1 MYNFLLLSTSI
12 LCAKFLDF
20 FSLFYLI
27 LEIFTFKKED
37 FLSLSARSRREG
49 RSVGKNLEGIE
60 QSLEDGSRNRTHNQG
75 ITRPRMKP
83 LHHEDKVAI
92 SNTFCGFYSARHTGR
107 RKTIVIKGFVLW
119 MKMLS
124 LLHQEINDSYI
135 KPTYF
140 DRKRKGPV
148 LKHEKDSYYLW
159 KTW

>member
-49 RSVGKNLEGIE
+49 RSVGKSLEGIE

-83 LHHEDKVAI
+83 LHHEDKVVMSI
-92 SNTFCGFYSARHTGR
+92 TFCSFYSACHTGR
-107 RKTIVIKGFVLW
+107 GKTIVSKGFVLW
-119 MKMLS
+119 IKTLS
-124 LLHQEINDSYI
+124 LLHQEIIDSFI

-140 DRKRKGPV
+140 DWQRKGPV
-148 LKHEKDSYYLW
+148 LNIRWIPYFLW
-159 KTW
+159 KTS

>member
-49 RSVGKNLEGIE
+49 HSVGKNLEGIE

-83 LHHEDKVAI
+83 LHHEDKVAMSI
-92 SNTFCGFYSARHTGR
+92 NFCGFYSACHTR
-107 RKTIVIKGFVLW
+107 REKQ
-119 MKMLS
+119 LS
-124 LLHQEINDSYI
+124 LRDLFCELRRFL
-135 KPTYF
+135 YF
-140 DRKRKGPV
+140 TKKLMIVTSNQHILIDKERD
-148 LKHEKDSYYLW
+148 LF
-159 KTW
+159 

>member
-37 FLSLSARSRREG
+37 FLSLSPRSRREWH
-49 RSVGKNLEGIE
+49 SVGKNLEGIE

-107 RKTIVIKGFVLW
+107 GKTIVFKGFVLW
-119 MKMLS
+119 MKTPS
-124 LLHQEINDSYI
+124 LLYQEINDSYI

-140 DRKRKGPV
+140 DWQRKGPV
-148 LKHEKDSYYLW
+148 LNIRRIPYFLW